1 MTSDTSVVKTS
12 PLIIGKESRIR
23 RSFCYSRRMEE
34 RIRRIVQ
41 EKLTELGASD
51 VNFVVE
57 WPADSS
63 HGDFAVNAALASS
76 KQLSMSPKEVAEQ
89 LAPALTSALG
99 EDASRV
105 EIAGPGFINITLS
118 PMAVSEALAE
128 AKGEEWGNGDAHE
141 GKRIMIEYSNPNPFK
156 EMHIG
161 HLMSTIIGEA
171 MSRLMESSGATVLRD
186 TYGGDVGPHVAKAL
200 WGLQDAGV
208 LETATSEDIG
218 TAYAHGARAYEES
231 EKAKAEIDTL
241 NKAIYSMLAKDP
253 TELAGEERTL
263 YESWLRGREVSL
275 SAYRSLWERLG
286 TKFDYT
292 IFESETTPIGM
303 RIVKDELANGVF
315 EESEGAV
322 IYRGEKKGLHTLV
335 FITSHGTPTYETK
348 DIGLAFWKEEHVQP
362 DQVCILTAA
371 EQIGHFA
378 IVTAALADF
387 APQLA
392 AKMTHIPHGFLRLAS
407 GKMSSREG
415 NVITAEELIRDVI
428 ERANEKNEDP
438 LVAEQVALG
447 AIKYMILRQSAG
459 GDIIFDMEKSLS
471 LEGDSG
477 PYLQYAL
484 VRAASILKAS
494 TVTPAEAPSFDGEV
508 PLLGRLIMRFPG
520 IVARAESLRAPHVL
534 TTYLTQL
541 ASEWNSFYA
550 TGKILGSEDESNTL
564 ALVQAF
570 VTTMRNGLNILTI
583 PAPEKM

>member
-1 MTSDTSVVKTS
+1 
-12 PLIIGKESRIR
+12 
-23 RSFCYSRRMEE
+23 MEE
-34 RIRRIVQ
+34 RIRGIVQ
-41 EKLTELGASD
+41 EKLQELGASE
-51 VNFVVE
+51 VNFAVE
-57 WPADSS
+57 WPADAT
-63 HGDFAVNAALASS
+63 HGDFAVNAALAAS
-76 KQLSMSPKEVAEQ
+76 KQLGMSPKEVAEQ
-89 LAPALTSALG
+89 LAPAIKDALG

-105 EIAGPGFINITLS
+105 EVAGPGFINITLAPQAIS
-118 PMAVSEALAE
+118 AVLAGSRE
-128 AKGEEWGNGDAHE
+128 ESWGKGNTHADE
-141 GKRIMIEYSNPNPFK
+141 RIMIEYSNPNPFK

-200 WGLQDAGV
+200 WGLKDGGV

-218 TAYAHGARAYEES
+218 KAYAHGSRAYEES
-231 EKAKAEIDTL
+231 ETAKAEIDAI
-241 NKAIYSMLAKDP
+241 NKGIYAMLAKDP
-253 TELAGEERTL
+253 TELASDERAL
-263 YESWLRGREVSL
+263 YESWLRGREVSVG
-275 SAYRSLWERLG
+275 AYRALWERLG
-286 TKFDYT
+286 TTFDYT
-292 IFESETTPIGM
+292 IFESETAPIGM
-303 RIVKDELANGVF
+303 RIVKDELEKGVF
-315 EESEGAV
+315 ERSEGAV

-335 FITSHGTPTYETK
+335 FITSHDTPTYETK
-348 DIGLAFWKEEHVQP
+348 DIGLAFWKEEHAAV
-362 DQVCILTAA
+362 DQVFILTAA

-378 IVTAALADF
+378 ILLAALEDF

-392 AKMTHIPHGFLRLAS
+392 GKMTHIPHGFLKLAT

-447 AIKYMILRQSAG
+447 AIKYMVLRQSAG

-484 VRAASILKAS
+484 VRASSILNAS
-494 TVTPAEAPSFDGEV
+494 SVAPADAASFDVEAP
-508 PLLGRLIMRFPG
+508 LLARLITRFPG
-520 IVARAESLRAPHVL
+520 IVARAEALRAPHIL

-541 ASEWNSFYA
+541 AGEWNSFYA
-550 TGKILGSEDESNTL
+550 TGKIIGSEREAETL
-564 ALVQAF
+564 ALVRAF
-570 VTTMRNGLNILTI
+570 VATMRNGLRILAI